1 MAAEPIQS
9 PPIKDTP
16 GAFPETPADSLR
28 QQSSYVGSNGAQPTS
43 TARDHPLH
51 NSATDAPATTGNTTA
66 NVQDPQ
72 NQPWGETTAVPSPA
86 DSTHQKATPAATS
99 DSSPD
104 EEKDDALGGYAPL
117 KTHTSRPDD
126 LHRTASGRQLTEN
139 ELFTVLSRRR
149 TGASGFSK
157 DSDDGDEQQEIRRL
171 MSRMFGQGRQANSEE
186 EKTRHVGVIFKNLT
200 VKGVGLGAALQPTT
214 GDVFLGFPRFL
225 AKFFSKGKKAS
236 GKAPVRTILNDF
248 TGCVKPGE
256 MLLVLGRPGA
266 GCSTFL
272 KVIGNQR
279 AGFEDVSGDVTYG
292 GADSKTMAKD
302 FRGEVLYNPE
312 DDLHYATLTV
322 KETLEFALKTRTPGK
337 NSRNEGETRK
347 QYVAE
352 FLRVVAKLFWI
363 EHTMMTKVG
372 DSLTRG
378 VSGGEKKRYVT

>member
-1 MAAEPIQS
+1 
-9 PPIKDTP
+9 
-16 GAFPETPADSLR
+16 
-28 QQSSYVGSNGAQPTS
+28 
-43 TARDHPLH
+43 
-51 NSATDAPATTGNTTA
+51 
-66 NVQDPQ
+66 
-72 NQPWGETTAVPSPA
+72 
-86 DSTHQKATPAATS
+86 
-99 DSSPD
+99 
-104 EEKDDALGGYAPL
+104 
-117 KTHTSRPDD
+117 
-126 LHRTASGRQLTEN
+126 
-139 ELFTVLSRRR
+139 
-149 TGASGFSK
+149 
-157 DSDDGDEQQEIRRL
+157 
-171 MSRMFGQGRQANSEE
+171 
-186 EKTRHVGVIFKNLT
+186 
-200 VKGVGLGAALQPTT
+200 
-214 GDVFLGFPRFL
+214 
-225 AKFFSKGKKAS
+225 
-236 GKAPVRTILNDF
+236 LNDF